1 MRIPGRDPA
10 EGLNMEFLIKKT
22 LDEHVDGASGDI
34 VERIAERIARG
45 RAATGR
51 PRALKRHETV

>member
-22 LDEHVDGASGDI
+22 LDDTGSDE
-34 VERIAERIARG
+34 VERLADRIAFRG
-45 RAATGR
+45 GR
-51 PRALKRHETV
+51 VRPGGLKRHETV